1 VLEREPGGRAR
12 LEEAVR
18 VLADSLNVTVSGG
31 AEWGGPQGFQ
41 FYVDGDGSACLFICL
56 GVQGLV
62 SSDALAA
69 CGTIDLLIVHL
80 SAGFAVVWSGP
91 DSGLHLFTGCDLQ
104 PYIPAGLQNI
114 AGPSAIRARPR
125 GSPARRSWSPRDA
138 GATTQPVLGAGAT
151 AQLRLHRPHACLPAS
166 TATTPVPRHCIPSV
180 VVVQAHSLASP
191 ADPGITPLVTLT
203 GPPTDPRVFTTPT
216 ALGGYDFDTQPPSGS
231 GATSGSEPASE
242 GTALVD
248 QSPVPVVDEVA
259 HSTADCPTSA
269 GTTTTTLPASCPQ
282 VTTTTIFVA
291 DPGQSRFR
299 RPV

>member
-69 CGTIDLLIVHL
+69 CGTIDLVIVHL

-191 ADPGITPLVTLT
+191 TDPGITPLVTLT

-216 ALGGYDFDTQPPSGS
+216 ALGGYDFDTSRR
-231 GATSGSEPASE
+231 AAPA
-242 GTALVD
+242 
-248 QSPVPVVDEVA
+248 
-259 HSTADCPTSA
+259 
-269 GTTTTTLPASCPQ
+269 
-282 VTTTTIFVA
+282 
-291 DPGQSRFR
+291 R
-299 RPV
+299 RPAPSRPARGRPWSTRAPCPSSTRSRTARPTARRAPARPPRRSPRAARR